1 MNEPEKERILALIAE
16 GVIRPE
22 EAVSLLAALSDEP
35 KPKQAEPKAAS
46 GTKSNQTAAKSKEKE
61 KEKEPLM
68 EVQMQR
74 ADGSTYNIQV
84 PPNLVPLFWNIAK
97 VAIKE
102 SARTAAQETW
112 SGFKHIVRRKTREVG
127 SSVKN
132 RVSSI
137 GSRSD
142 APDAEIEEEDGV
154 DKFEARR
161 QILQMVQN
169 GRISASDAGRLIE
182 QLDALDLYVRAKSG
196 TRDPHRSSPSGRG

>member
-1 MNEPEKERILALIAE
+1 MNEPEKERILAMISE
-16 GVIRPE
+16 GILRPE
-22 EAVSLLAALSDEP
+22 EATSLLAALSDEP
-35 KPKQAEPKAAS
+35 KQVVRQEPEAEKQVD
-46 GTKSNQTAAKSKEKE
+46 AAKPKP
-61 KEKEPLM
+61 KEPLM

-74 ADGSTYNIQV
+74 ADGSTYTIQV

-127 SSVKN
+127 TSVKN

-137 GSRSD
+137 GSRPALQS
-142 APDAEIEEEDGV
+142 AAEASEDEGI
-154 DKFEARR
+154 DRGEARR

-169 GRISASDAGRLIE
+169 GRITAADAGRLIE
-182 QLDALDLYVRAKSG
+182 SLDALDKHVKAHPG
-196 TRDPHRSSPSGRG
+196 TRAGAPASG

>member
-1 MNEPEKERILALIAE
+1 VTGVAEMNEPEKERILALIAE

-35 KPKQAEPKAAS
+35 KPVAPSSANPVEKKPPA
-46 GTKSNQTAAKSKEKE
+46 TKTES
-61 KEKEPLM
+61 KEPLM

-74 ADGSTYNIQV
+74 ADGSTYTIQV

-112 SGFKHIVRRKTREVG
+112 SGFKHIVRKKTREVG
-127 SSVKN
+127 TNVKN
-132 RVSSI
+132 RVTSI
-137 GSRSD
+137 GSRP
-142 APDAEIEEEDGV
+142 AVITAEIEEEEGV

-182 QLDALDLYVRAKSG
+182 QLDALDLYVRARGG
-196 TRDPHRSSPSGRG
+196 TGVKAAPPG